1 MKKKKLRTD
10 NITNELENA
19 SLYFEKKPLPQ
30 EVAITLSTPE
40 LNKKINKKRAIKVT
54 PLLNSPRDISSEP
67 SREKKRELPTR
78 DEIQEFSFRLRDELK
93 VKVQAEV
100 PYQWQDE
107 LEETARRLKVKK
119 LELYRYILGQFLGK
133 TK

>member
-1 MKKKKLRTD
+1 MKKKQLKTD
-10 NITNELENA
+10 TITNELENA

-30 EVAITLSTPE
+30 KSPERLITPE
-40 LNKKINKKRAIKVT
+40 RARPINEERSIKVT
-54 PLLNSPRDISSEP
+54 PSRKSSRDISSEP
-67 SREKKRELPTR
+67 SREKQRELPTR